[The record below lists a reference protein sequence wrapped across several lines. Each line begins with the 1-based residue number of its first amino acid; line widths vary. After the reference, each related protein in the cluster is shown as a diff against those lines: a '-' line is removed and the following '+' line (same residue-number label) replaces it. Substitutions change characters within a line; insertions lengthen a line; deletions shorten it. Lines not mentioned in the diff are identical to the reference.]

1 MMMNLTFMVVLEPLP
16 FSETKILTCLEIMA
30 SFNRFFKGTNLEYV
44 MKLVLE
50 QLAAFR
56 ITTEEG
62 NSIRLQV
69 KMIIICSFTRHLRWL
84 LRIRIQII
92 SLQIKFLRRFRFRSR
107 KRKLMCLKWWLHHQV
122 LDVALFP
129 MVFHRFSSWK
139 ECLFNRMRDPT
150 ALRWLKLIK

>member
-1 MMMNLTFMVVLEPLP
+1 MVVLEPLQ

-30 SFNRFFKGTNLEYV
+30 SFSRFFKGTNLELD
-44 MKLVLE
+44 MILALE
-50 QLAAFR
+50 PSGAFR

-69 KMIIICSFTRHLRWL
+69 KTIIICSFTRHLRWS
-84 LRIRIQII
+84 LRIRTQII
-92 SLQIKFLRRFRFRSR
+92 CLLIKFLRKFLFRSR
-107 KRKLMCLKWWLHHQV
+107 KRKLMCLRWWLHHQV

>member
-1 MMMNLTFMVVLEPLP
+1 MVVLEPLQ

-30 SFNRFFKGTNLEYV
+30 SFSRFFKGTNLELD
-44 MKLVLE
+44 MILALE
-50 QLAAFR
+50 PSGAFR

-69 KMIIICSFTRHLRWL
+69 KMIIICSFTRHLRWS
-84 LRIRIQII
+84 LRIRTQII
-92 SLQIKFLRRFRFRSR
+92 YLLIKFLRKFLFRSR
-107 KRKLMCLKWWLHHQV
+107 KRKLMCLRWWLHHQV